1 MRSVWPTSGEP
12 SLAMKCSPSPT
23 PITTTPAVACGVDND
38 AEPVR
43 AAMSSLASSGG
54 WRGGLNQ
61 AEGNFDPC
69 ATLSAVLVYPY
80 GAAGSAP
87 EQTLLFHKGQ
97 YIGTATKNAYAYIR
111 LNKQQTTDSTVVLNF
126 RETAGTCGACD
137 DADYVPIK
145 FRWTGDKVEMVGTP
159 PDKYRAGS

>member
-1 MRSVWPTSGEP
+1 
-12 SLAMKCSPSPT
+12 
-23 PITTTPAVACGVDND
+23 
-38 AEPVR
+38 
-43 AAMSSLASSGG
+43 MSSLASSGG

-97 YIGTATKNAYAYIR
+97 YLGTATKNAYAYIR

-137 DADYVPIK
+137 SHVWRGAD
-145 FRWTGDKVEMVGTP
+145 
-159 PDKYRAGS
+159 PDQIIELNFGPQGRSRVFPE